1 MPHVTVTRT
10 IDAPVSEV
18 WATWDDYANIDK
30 FNPNLNRS
38 FLIGENGA
46 TGLGATRQC
55 DLEDGKNFI
64 QERIVEYVPEQKVAV
79 DIYNGTLPLK
89 SAKGV
94 VEMKAVGPNRTEL
107 KFTMHFVPKMGFLG
121 LLMVPMMKP
130 QFKKLLGKLVD
141 GNRAYIESGVVIAR
155 KAA

>member
-18 WATWDDYANIDK
+18 WASWDDYANIDK

-64 QERIVEYVPEQKVAV
+64 QERIVEYVPEQKVTV

-89 SAKGV
+89 SAKAEV
-94 VEMKAVGPNRTEL
+94 QMKPVGPNRTEL
-107 KFTMHFVPKMGFLG
+107 NFTMHFVPKMGLLG

-155 KAA
+155 QAA

>member
-18 WATWDDYANIDK
+18 WATWDDFANIDK

-38 FLIGENGA
+38 FLIGDNGP

-55 DLEDGKNFI
+55 DLEDGKNYI
-64 QERIVEYVPEQKVAV
+64 QERIIEYVPDKKIVV

-89 SAKGV
+89 SAKA
-94 VEMKAVGPNRTEL
+94 EIQMTAVGPNRTEL
-107 KFTMHFVPKMGFLG
+107 NFTMHFVPKMGLLG
-121 LLMVPMMKP
+121 RLMVPLMKP

>member
-18 WATWDDYANIDK
+18 WASWDDYANIDK

-38 FLIGENGA
+38 FLIGDNGT

-64 QERIVEYVPEQKVAV
+64 QERIVEYVPEQKVTV

-89 SAKGV
+89 SAKAEV
-94 VEMKAVGPNRTEL
+94 QMKSVGPNRTEL
-107 KFTMHFVPKMGFLG
+107 NFTIHFVPKMGLLG

-155 KAA
+155 QAA